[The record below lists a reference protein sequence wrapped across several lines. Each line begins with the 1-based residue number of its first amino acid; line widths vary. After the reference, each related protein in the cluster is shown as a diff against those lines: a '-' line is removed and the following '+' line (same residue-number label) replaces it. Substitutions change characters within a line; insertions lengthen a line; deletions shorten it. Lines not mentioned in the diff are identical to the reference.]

1 MNNRRLKRC
10 SKTLKTEKYIIR
22 KLSNPT
28 KGEGKAD
35 GLIPN
40 GDRTNGYAWAMAES
54 NNYIYIGSN
63 RNIIFSLIKGIFN
76 QGNLGEII
84 TNILFKGDVPTYST
98 DNAAKIFR
106 YNKKTNK
113 IELVYKSELAPEGKV
128 YEIGYRSAVS
138 FKPYNEDTESIYIG
152 GFGSKYARILKFK
165 KNYVI
170 GTDKPEVV
178 FIDNTGSSSIR
189 AMATHEDKLY
199 FGLLINDTDLR
210 IMESATPN
218 ETTQNIV
225 ADLNDFNNIPSVDVG
240 SAGAG
245 GIFDLISYN
254 GYLYAIIGSGSKP
267 IEESGFLVF
276 KGKHV
281 GLMSEDSN
289 PYGWKWEMIVGPG
302 AKYEAGMGVPS
313 YAIATPFKYRASDG
327 KEYVYIGTFT
337 NVIQTV
343 QKLTSFDF
351 SYLYK
356 NFVKPTQLYRFDEN
370 DNWEMVIGTP
380 QEGEPLQTRI
390 GNYKAGFVPERS
402 LINYSSNHYTWRME
416 EYDGKL
422 FLGTFDSST
431 LYDYLVPKS
440 IPDYVDSFDDILE
453 LLLEFLSHIDLIDSD
468 GVENVSQ
475 LFNDPKYLVNKDYD
489 YYRNNYDEIS
499 LCYACS
505 NYHEMNPSDYLEE
518 AIDNLTIDYNLN
530 ILNAFKLLLP
540 EDLNSKIESLISD
553 INYVNCRN
561 CLNKNVLLSLNSIA
575 RKIPISM
582 SYDYDNYLNDIYE
595 NLSTEFGDSAVNA
608 IDKTITKLN
617 NNNRLLRELLSKI
630 EAYFTSQEFLKQLFY
645 MKATRRMLN
654 TSKKGFNFYV
664 SDDGVNFTEITDD
677 GFNDKFNYGIRTF
690 VSSDDGLY
698 IGTANPFYG
707 AQLWKLI
714 LAPEFHC

>member
-1 MNNRRLKRC
+1 
-10 SKTLKTEKYIIR
+10 
-22 KLSNPT
+22 
-28 KGEGKAD
+28 
-35 GLIPN
+35 
-40 GDRTNGYAWAMAES
+40 
-54 NNYIYIGSN
+54 
-63 RNIIFSLIKGIFN
+63 
-76 QGNLGEII
+76 
-84 TNILFKGDVPTYST
+84 
-98 DNAAKIFR
+98 
-106 YNKKTNK
+106 
-113 IELVYKSELAPEGKV
+113 
-128 YEIGYRSAVS
+128 
-138 FKPYNEDTESIYIG
+138 
-152 GFGSKYARILKFK
+152 
-165 KNYVI
+165 
-170 GTDKPEVV
+170 
-178 FIDNTGSSSIR
+178 
-189 AMATHEDKLY
+189 
-199 FGLLINDTDLR
+199 
-210 IMESATPN
+210 
-218 ETTQNIV
+218 
-225 ADLNDFNNIPSVDVG
+225 
-240 SAGAG
+240 
-245 GIFDLISYN
+245 
-254 GYLYAIIGSGSKP
+254 
-267 IEESGFLVF
+267 
-276 KGKHV
+276 
-281 GLMSEDSN
+281 MSEDSN

-582 SYDYDNYLNDIYE
+582 SYDYDNYLNAIYE

-645 MKATRRMLN
+645 MKSTRRMLN

>member
-561 CLNKNVLLSLNSIA
+561 CLNTIIIIFFCSFSNSSCNTNT
-575 RKIPISM
+575 R
-582 SYDYDNYLNDIYE
+582 
-595 NLSTEFGDSAVNA
+595 
-608 IDKTITKLN
+608 
-617 NNNRLLRELLSKI
+617 
-630 EAYFTSQEFLKQLFY
+630 FT
-645 MKATRRMLN
+645 
-654 TSKKGFNFYV
+654 
-664 SDDGVNFTEITDD
+664 
-677 GFNDKFNYGIRTF
+677 
-690 VSSDDGLY
+690 
-698 IGTANPFYG
+698 
-707 AQLWKLI
+707 
-714 LAPEFHC
+714 C

>member
-1 MNNRRLKRC
+1 MNNRRIKRC
-10 SKTLKTEKYIIR
+10 SKTIKTQKYIIR

-40 GDRTNGYAWAMAES
+40 GDRNNGYAWAMAES
-54 NNYIYIGSN
+54 DNYIYIGSN
-63 RNIIFSLIKGIFN
+63 INIIFPLVKNVFN
-76 QGNLGEII
+76 DENLAKII
-84 TNILFKGDVPTYST
+84 TNILFKGDVPTNPT

-113 IELVYKSELAPEGKV
+113 IELVYKSEYAPNGEA
-128 YEIGYRSAVS
+128 YEIGYRSAVP
-138 FKPYNEDTESIYIG
+138 FKPYNEDTESIYMG

-170 GTDKPEVV
+170 GVDKPEVV

-189 AMATHEDKLY
+189 AMTTHEDKLY

-210 IMESATPN
+210 VMESANPN
-218 ETTQNIV
+218 ESTWNIV
-225 ADLNDFNNIPSVDVG
+225 ADLNDFNNIPSVNAG

-267 IEESGFLVF
+267 IEESGFLIF
-276 KGKHV
+276 KGKYL
-281 GLMSEDSN
+281 GLMTEGSN
-289 PYGWKWEMIVGPG
+289 AYGWKWEMIVGPG
-302 AKYEAGMGVPS
+302 GKYEAGMGVPS

-327 KEYVYIGTFT
+327 KEYVYVGTFS
-337 NVIQTV
+337 NVIQNA
-343 QKLTSFDF
+343 QKLMSFDF

-356 NFVKPTQLYRFDEN
+356 NFVKPVQLYRFDEN

-380 QEGEPLQTRI
+380 EKDEPFQTRI
-390 GNYKAGFVPERS
+390 GNYKAGFVPERYP
-402 LINYSSNHYTWRME
+402 LNYSSNHYIWRMA

-431 LYDYLVPKS
+431 LYDYLIPKS
-440 IPDYVDSFDDILE
+440 IPDYVNSFDDILE
-453 LLLEFLSHIDLIDSD
+453 LLLEFLSHIELINSD
-468 GVENVSQ
+468 AAENVIQ
-475 LFNDPKYLVNKDYD
+475 LFNDPKYLVNGDSYNS
-489 YYRNNYDEIS
+489 RNNYDEIS

-505 NYHEMNPSDYLEE
+505 HYHEMNPSDYLEK
-518 AIDNLTIDYNLN
+518 AIDNLTINYNLN

-540 EDLNSKIESLISD
+540 EDLNSKIESLVSD
-553 INYVNCRN
+553 VNYTNCRN
-561 CLNKNVLLSLNSIA
+561 CLNRNVLLSLNSIA
-575 RKIPISM
+575 RKIPMSI
-582 SYDYDNYLNDIYE
+582 SYDNDVYLKAIYE
-595 NLSTEFGDSAVNA
+595 KLSAQFGDSAVDA

-617 NNNRLLRELLSKI
+617 NNKGLLRDLLSEI
-630 EAYFTSQEFLKQLFY
+630 EAYFTSDEFLKQLFY
-645 MKATRRMLN
+645 MKSTRRMLN
-654 TSKKGFNFYV
+654 TSKKGFDFFV
-664 SDDGVNFTEITDD
+664 SDDGVNFSKLNDN
-677 GFNDKFNYGIRTF
+677 GFDDKFNYGIRTF
-690 VSSDDGLY
+690 ISSDDGLY

-714 LAPEFHC
+714 SAPEFHC